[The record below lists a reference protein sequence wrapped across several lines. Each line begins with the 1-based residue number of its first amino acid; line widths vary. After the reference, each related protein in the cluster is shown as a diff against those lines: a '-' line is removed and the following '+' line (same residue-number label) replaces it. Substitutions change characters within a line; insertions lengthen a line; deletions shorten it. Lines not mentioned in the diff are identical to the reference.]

1 MEYRQL
7 PHGSEHEQFSVLGL
21 GLGGIGQTPA
31 DEIEA
36 IIRKAIDHGINFF
49 DMCTAGAT
57 YAPFGRAI
65 AGQREKVFLQV
76 HFGAV
81 YDENGEYGW
90 CRDFETIKKAFLWE
104 LETLRTDYVDFGFLH
119 CVDEDED
126 FDKLCEIGVL
136 DYLKD
141 LKAQGV
147 VRHIGFSSHTPAV
160 ANRILDTGL
169 IDMMMFS
176 IAKLISFLNEFN
188 KGIADE
194 EKRAKYRQKFISN
207 EAFRN
212 QELEYI
218 LLLTD
223 RYISFDKPQM
233 LAKLYL
239 SYLDDEIIWQ
249 EFTMYAEVVDRF
261 LMLDC
266 NTLTGDAEKIIVP
279 RNIGGE
285 SVLRLVALGLMTEI
299 TETSAFV
306 RGNNGNIGLSMEG
319 LKKATSRNRTYKRT
333 EFGEKLANI
342 LR

>member
-1 MEYRQL
+1 ME
-7 PHGSEHEQFSVLGL
+7 EQSLSISFSDSLTEEVSGIAGEYVELGL
-21 GLGGIGQTPA
+21 DALVEDGLFKDIP
-31 DEIEA
+31 IVS
-36 IIRKAIDHGINFF
+36 
-49 DMCTAGAT
+49 TA
-57 YAPFGRAI
+57 
-65 AGQREKVFLQV
+65 V
-76 HFGAV
+76 AV
-81 YDENGEYGW
+81 Y
-90 CRDFETIKKAFLWE
+90 R
-104 LETLRTDYVDFGFLH
+104 
-119 CVDEDED
+119 
-126 FDKLCEIGVL
+126 IG
-136 DYLKD
+136 KSIRE
-141 LKAQGV
+141 
-147 VRHIGFSSHTPAV
+147 RHH
-160 ANRILDTGL
+160 
-169 IDMMMFS
+169 

-249 EFTMYAEVVDRF
+249 EFTMYAEVIDRF